1 MAWKTLCFLKY
12 KALRRFQI
20 PLSLQMETAPEGPT
34 EFAEGSAAQPSGTL
48 AERLAD
54 KRWNWRSDAY
64 AELERE
70 FRAPDAA
77 DSLFN
82 DYADIIKKI
91 VGDVHPAAQER
102 ALETATAFFLFAPI
116 ATSKGIGATAIKNV
130 ADKSLGGRPGA
141 KAKSQDTLLAMIESE
156 MAAEVVEAMIAR
168 FQAKLPK
175 LVIASIQVLRAALMS
190 FGPKVISS
198 KTVIKAIIPLFEH
211 GDPGV
216 RTEAS
221 GIVVDFYRW
230 AGAAIKTHIENLRS
244 AQVTDLEKSFEGI
257 TPGEVPITRW
267 LRSQKPDPA
276 SAAAAA
282 ASKPV
287 LSALDFVDAVN
298 VLAKLPKN
306 WCAAVLEKEKWTE
319 RKELLDALVSA
330 ASVPKIAPDNY
341 SEVAL
346 LALLTPRPI
355 SLIWLLIPILQVMR
369 SLKRLFNDPMI
380 VVATLAVKAV
390 GLLAAG
396 LGSEFS
402 HCARIALPCI
412 LEKLK
417 DKNKG
422 MVEAALAAMDA
433 IVPACIKVTD
443 ILEELAEVINCKV
456 PSARVH
462 AMTWCSKFL
471 AALSIKLSRP
481 IVESVVKSTDDAAPE
496 VRECALMFL
505 STCCSVYGSDNMT
518 KGFLDKLD
526 AKRVK
531 RITDGANAASSS
543 ATSRLSGDSETLP
556 KASARPMTA
565 PAKATSA
572 PPKPEPKERV
582 SLAPPGALK
591 AKPAA
596 VGGKPATAGGA
607 GAKSSKSEDVVTSS
621 MSEEEAS
628 GIASQF
634 FPADALAQIASKDWK
649 ERLAGMEA
657 LLTWTTA
664 ENAGSLTGQQSEAA
678 VVHVGKL
685 LMSWKESNFQVI
697 SKAFALIAQLA
708 AVNDAFPSRLL
719 SVICPPLTEK
729 IADIKIKASVCSAL
743 SAVCE
748 VVNSHTVI
756 KFLCASLGEQKNP
769 RVLQEIAAWI
779 QSVCIDFG
787 GESIPVKVVIEAAKN
802 VLLDHQSPL
811 VKTATV
817 KMLGSIRQFVGPSIS
832 DVLSDIKPALLA
844 TINDEFAKV
853 SSSSLPAPTRT
864 VRYKSSG
871 NATTAVSKA
880 VDLVSRTDISDA
892 VEPLLGELEKPEWKA
907 RQDGLIAIEK
917 LLQQASYCITPSCSN
932 LIASLKLRLKDSNK
946 VVATQTLTLLSA
958 LARSFGPG
966 GDVFSRQI
974 LPGVL
979 THVGDSKKSVQDTA
993 VSCLD
998 AWSDAL
1004 GAEKTVSSV
1013 LFALEPDSPAVRACL
1028 FAWISNRWKSV
1039 AGCKDMHLL
1048 AKPIVEGV
1056 INKAAEVRGPA
1067 EQLFNQFVTKF
1078 GSDQVRSQI
1087 RNLKPAQAKDVETFL
1102 DKVEIAN
1109 NTRPKAEKESKEDKE
1124 NARSS
1129 VQPASSTGGS
1139 SVVAGSAAPK
1149 KSLHFERE
1157 SVAPAPAA
1165 PEVLCMNS
1173 NDGKEK
1179 RTGKDK
1185 RGRTISAET
1194 VAEASEQLVSLRDQF
1209 GRCASEPMLSRLFSS
1224 DFKKVVEG
1232 CNALLAQVAESTSGK
1247 SAVLECSDL
1256 IIKWCVLRLYEGS
1269 NSQLVTRVFDV
1280 LNSLLDAFEEGGK
1293 FLDETEANNLITC
1306 LCERVGVNQESLRQG
1321 IRTLI
1326 KKLPKVI
1333 PPSRVYACILDT
1345 AVKTKNMRSRS
1356 DCLDEMAVL
1365 VDAHGVEVAGSLKTL
1380 AAVAAFVASSS
1391 ADVRNSALT
1400 LLTSFYLPMGD
1411 KVSCI
1416 LRWSM
1421 HVGNDAVCF
1430 NVRAQVNKYFG
1441 TLDSVPKS
1449 LIANRF
1455 KSVKRDDDVKPAVAD
1470 AAAAVPVVAV
1480 AAAPIVQ
1487 AEESNTATV
1496 TAAVV
1501 KPLHRPA
1508 TAPAVRPALS
1518 LPPSELAAP
1527 TPRLPHRLST
1537 VTQAEIVTAASRV
1550 CDPDAEVRI
1559 AAMKALC
1566 HHLPTQEA
1574 QLPPAD
1580 IDRLVASLAGQLNVC
1595 LGSTNTNVPCR
1606 LSKHVLNTLIQFFQ
1620 RRTLV
1625 RKVSDDSL
1633 ASILGEVIFLVASN
1647 NIGTSPDPQFEPS
1660 VILNALQRLLMLAL
1674 DTAQPN
1680 KLFTLLLQF
1689 LYEAQPPIAL
1699 AGRQTPQFT
1708 EWVLRCL
1715 LKITR
1720 ALPQGIADVS
1730 IDQLLWDVHLFL
1742 CAHPPSKYRN
1752 KEFMPLRLL
1761 KTVLCCLSLS
1771 LQHVAHP
1778 PTSRS

>member
-1 MAWKTLCFLKY
+1 
-12 KALRRFQI
+12 
-20 PLSLQMETAPEGPT
+20 
-34 EFAEGSAAQPSGTL
+34 
-48 AERLAD
+48 
-54 KRWNWRSDAY
+54 
-64 AELERE
+64 
-70 FRAPDAA
+70 
-77 DSLFN
+77 
-82 DYADIIKKI
+82 
-91 VGDVHPAAQER
+91 
-102 ALETATAFFLFAPI
+102 
-116 ATSKGIGATAIKNV
+116 
-130 ADKSLGGRPGA
+130 
-141 KAKSQDTLLAMIESE
+141 
-156 MAAEVVEAMIAR
+156 
-168 FQAKLPK
+168 
-175 LVIASIQVLRAALMS
+175 
-190 FGPKVISS
+190 
-198 KTVIKAIIPLFEH
+198 
-211 GDPGV
+211 
-216 RTEAS
+216 
-221 GIVVDFYRW
+221 
-230 AGAAIKTHIENLRS
+230 
-244 AQVTDLEKSFEGI
+244 
-257 TPGEVPITRW
+257 
-267 LRSQKPDPA
+267 
-276 SAAAAA
+276 
-282 ASKPV
+282 
-287 LSALDFVDAVN
+287 
-298 VLAKLPKN
+298 
-306 WCAAVLEKEKWTE
+306 
-319 RKELLDALVSA
+319 
-330 ASVPKIAPDNY
+330 
-341 SEVAL
+341 
-346 LALLTPRPI
+346 
-355 SLIWLLIPILQVMR
+355 
-369 SLKRLFNDPMI
+369 MI

-390 GLLAAG
+390 GVLAVG

-433 IVPACIKVTD
+433 IVPACIKVAD

-456 PSARVH
+456 PPARVH

-471 AALSIKLSRP
+471 ATLSIKFSRP

-496 VRECALMFL
+496 VRECALVFL
-505 STCCSVYGSDNMT
+505 STCCSVYGSDSMT

-531 RITDGANAASSS
+531 RITDGATAASSS
-543 ATSRLSGDSETLP
+543 AASRLSGDSETLP
-556 KASARPMTA
+556 KAPARPMTA
-565 PAKATSA
+565 PAKATSAA

-596 VGGKPATAGGA
+596 AGGKPATGA
-607 GAKSSKSEDVVTSS
+607 GAKSSKAEDVVTSC

-634 FPADALAQIASKDWK
+634 FPAEALTQIASKDWK

-657 LLTWTTA
+657 LLAWTTA
-664 ENAGSLTGQQSEAA
+664 ENSGGLTGQQCEAA
-678 VVHVGKL
+678 VVLVGKL

-697 SKAFALIAQLA
+697 SKAFTFIAQLA

-729 IADIKIKASVCSAL
+729 IADIKIKSSVCAAL

-756 KFLCASLGEQKNP
+756 KVLCASLAEQKNP

-787 GESIPVKVVIEAAKN
+787 GESIPVKVVIEAAKT

-832 DVLSDIKPALLA
+832 DVLADIKPALLA

-853 SSSSLPAPTRT
+853 SSSSLPVPTRT

-871 NATTAVSKA
+871 NATAAVSKT

-892 VEPLLGELEKPEWKA
+892 VEPLLGDLEKPEWKA

-917 LLQQASYCITPSCSN
+917 MLQQASYCITPSCSN

-946 VVATQTLTLLSA
+946 VVATQTLTLLSV

-1039 AGCKDMHLL
+1039 ASCKDMHLL

-1067 EQLFNQFVTKF
+1067 EQLFNLFVTKF

-1087 RNLKPAQAKDVETFL
+1087 RNLKPAQAKDVESVL
-1102 DKVEIAN
+1102 DKIETAN
-1109 NTRPKAEKESKEDKE
+1109 NTRPKVEKEAKEDKE

-1129 VQPASSTGGS
+1129 VQPAASTAGS
-1139 SVVAGSAAPK
+1139 SVVTGAAAPK

-1185 RGRTISAET
+1185 RGRTITAET
-1194 VAEASEQLVSLRDQF
+1194 VAEASEQLISLRDQF
-1209 GRCASEPMLSRLFSS
+1209 GRCASEPMLSRLFAS

-1232 CNALLAQVAESTSGK
+1232 CNALLAQVAESPSGK

-1280 LNSLLDAFEEGGK
+1280 LNSLLDAFEDGGK

-1326 KKLPKVI
+1326 KKLPKVV
-1333 PPSRVYACILDT
+1333 PPARVYACILDT

-1365 VDAHGVEVAGSLKTL
+1365 VDAHGVEVAGNLKTL

-1411 KVSCI
+1411 KVRC
-1416 LRWSM
+1416 
-1421 HVGNDAVCF
+1421 
-1430 NVRAQVNKYFG
+1430 VR
-1441 TLDSVPKS
+1441 
-1449 LIANRF
+1449 
-1455 KSVKRDDDVKPAVAD
+1455 
-1470 AAAAVPVVAV
+1470 
-1480 AAAPIVQ
+1480 
-1487 AEESNTATV
+1487 
-1496 TAAVV
+1496 
-1501 KPLHRPA
+1501 
-1508 TAPAVRPALS
+1508 
-1518 LPPSELAAP
+1518 
-1527 TPRLPHRLST
+1527 
-1537 VTQAEIVTAASRV
+1537 
-1550 CDPDAEVRI
+1550 
-1559 AAMKALC
+1559 
-1566 HHLPTQEA
+1566 
-1574 QLPPAD
+1574 
-1580 IDRLVASLAGQLNVC
+1580 
-1595 LGSTNTNVPCR
+1595 
-1606 LSKHVLNTLIQFFQ
+1606 
-1620 RRTLV
+1620 
-1625 RKVSDDSL
+1625 
-1633 ASILGEVIFLVASN
+1633 
-1647 NIGTSPDPQFEPS
+1647 
-1660 VILNALQRLLMLAL
+1660 
-1674 DTAQPN
+1674 
-1680 KLFTLLLQF
+1680 
-1689 LYEAQPPIAL
+1689 
-1699 AGRQTPQFT
+1699 
-1708 EWVLRCL
+1708 
-1715 LKITR
+1715 
-1720 ALPQGIADVS
+1720 
-1730 IDQLLWDVHLFL
+1730 
-1742 CAHPPSKYRN
+1742 
-1752 KEFMPLRLL
+1752 
-1761 KTVLCCLSLS
+1761 CCLCIEYN
-1771 LQHVAHP
+1771 
-1778 PTSRS
+1778 R